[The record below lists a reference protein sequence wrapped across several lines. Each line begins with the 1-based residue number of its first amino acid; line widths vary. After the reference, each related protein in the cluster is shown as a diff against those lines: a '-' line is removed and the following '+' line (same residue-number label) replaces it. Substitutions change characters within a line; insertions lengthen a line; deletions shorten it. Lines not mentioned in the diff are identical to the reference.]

1 MDNEMLSSLLNDPQ
15 ALQSAM
21 KAVSGILGNESPQP
35 AQTSHTTYPERAA
48 KADYDPST
56 DLMEH
61 AIPVI
66 TSIVQSGQGAVTP
79 EKRALLNAVKP
90 FISSSVASQFD
101 HAMRLVSMANMARAA
116 LGQIK
121 PNGSGDGTQPL

>member
-1 MDNEMLSSLLNDPQ
+1 MDNEMLSSLLNNPQ

-21 KAVSGILGNESPQP
+21 KAVSGMLGNESPQP
-35 AQTSHTTYPERAA
+35 AQTPPAYPEKAA
-48 KADYDPST
+48 KTDYDPSA

-61 AIPVI
+61 ALPVI
-66 TSIVQSGQGAVTP
+66 TSIVQSGQGAVAP

-90 FISSSVASQFD
+90 FISSSAASQFD